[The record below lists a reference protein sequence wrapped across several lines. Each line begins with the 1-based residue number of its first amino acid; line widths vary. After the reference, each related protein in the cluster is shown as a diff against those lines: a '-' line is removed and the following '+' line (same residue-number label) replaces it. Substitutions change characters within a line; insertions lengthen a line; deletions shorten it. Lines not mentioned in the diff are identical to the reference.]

1 MRRFIRAFAVLA
13 ALALVGACGSDDG
26 DSGNGGGG
34 GGGAS
39 GEPIVVGY
47 IGDLTGPN
55 TGSEVPYLNGI
66 RAGIAW
72 VNENGGV
79 NGRPIE
85 LLVEDSKFDVATGTQ
100 AFQRLAPKDEMVAMM
115 GLNGSSVISALAPE
129 VDKLGIPL
137 VGPAATTEDGLAS
150 ENFYNLQASLA
161 DQGAALVKYLLEQQ
175 PGAKVGTAVIN
186 VASGTE
192 WEEVIRKEVPANGGT
207 TVGFEKLEPGAVE
220 ATSQA
225 RALKDAD
232 VVTVHGNVPLAVVL
246 VKALNEQG
254 TEVPVYASYGS
265 AGETLWEGVGDVD
278 TDTIFGVNGWS
289 MYYDEGAEGRK
300 ELQEAIELAGLK
312 ESDLGSTAGFTQGYV
327 AARIL
332 AEAMKE
338 AGDDLT
344 RESLHEALRREEGF
358 STYGFAGDI
367 NWSGGAPHAGVKQV
381 RIYGWDADKGQIVAV
396 TDLIGAED

>member
-1 MRRFIRAFAVLA
+1 MRRLIRAFALLA
-13 ALALVGACGSDDG
+13 ALALVGAACGDDG

-34 GGGAS
+34 GGGGAS
-39 GEPIVVGY
+39 GDPIIVGY

-66 RAGIAW
+66 RAGVAW

-85 LLVEDSKFDVATGTQ
+85 LRVEDSKFDVATGTA
-100 AFQRLAPKDEMVAMM
+100 AFQRLAPNEDMVAMM
-115 GLNGSSVISALAPE
+115 GLNGSSVIAALAPE

-137 VGPAATTEDGLAS
+137 VGPAATTEEGLAS
-150 ENFYNLQASLA
+150 ENFYNLQASLD
-161 DQGAALVKYLLEQQ
+161 DQGTALVKYLMEQQ

-192 WEEVIRKEVPANGGT
+192 WEDVIREAVPANGGT
-207 TVGFEKLEPGAVE
+207 AVGFEKLEPGSVE
-220 ATSQA
+220 ASSQA
-225 RALKDAD
+225 RALRDSD

-246 VKALNEQG
+246 VKALHDQG
-254 TEVPVYASYGS
+254 TDVPVYASYGS

-289 MYYDEGAEGRK
+289 MPYADVDGKAE
-300 ELQEAIELAGLK
+300 LDEAIELAGLG
-312 ESDLGSTAGFTQGYV
+312 EDDLGTTAGFTQGYV

-332 AEAMKE
+332 AEAMTE

-344 RESLHEALRREEGF
+344 RESLHEALRRDEGF
-358 STYGFAGDI
+358 DTFGFAGEI
-367 NWSGGAPHAGVKQV
+367 NWSGGAPHEGVKQV